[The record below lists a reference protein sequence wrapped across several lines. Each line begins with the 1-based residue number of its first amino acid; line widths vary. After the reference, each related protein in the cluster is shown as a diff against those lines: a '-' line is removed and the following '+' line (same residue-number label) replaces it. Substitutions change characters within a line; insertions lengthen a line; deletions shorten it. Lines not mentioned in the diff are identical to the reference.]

1 MKRST
6 AERLFFA
13 YAVVAIA
20 VLVVLF
26 FGDIF
31 PSGLIWLGWLGLAA
45 VGGIGFYH
53 SYRSGRSI
61 RELRAVAKKIA
72 SGDEQARPTTDHYGE
87 IGEVA
92 RSLGTLAEK
101 LEKKVGQLTAERD
114 LLEAVLAEMEE
125 AILVLSPDARIL
137 LYNRAARR
145 IFGLSERAHEQALVE
160 LVRFPAILDAV
171 YDAMRGRPAMLD
183 LEIPGPFRRSVI
195 GRASPLPKGGEAA
208 VLIVARDVTELR
220 RLEGMRREFVANV
233 SHELRTPVASIRG
246 LAETLADGALDD
258 PKAAKRFV
266 ESLLTQSQ
274 RLSELLD
281 DLLDLGRLES
291 GAFRLSPELLR
302 LRPALE
308 RLQEAHREAA
318 AAKKLETSLE
328 VDDELAAFVD
338 PVALDIVV
346 GNLLDNAVKFTP
358 EGGTIRLRAAE
369 DGSFVRIDVEDTGK
383 GIESRHL
390 DRIFERFYR
399 VDAGRTRDV
408 GGSGLG
414 LSIAKHAAQQSR
426 GDLDVQSTPG
436 KGTRFTFRLPA
447 SSRKLG

>member
-1 MKRST
+1 MKRSI
-6 AERLFFA
+6 AERLFFV
-13 YAVVAIA
+13 YAVVAIS
-20 VLVVLF
+20 VLVLLA
-26 FGDIF
+26 FGDVF
-31 PSGLIWLGWLGLAA
+31 PGGLVWLGWLGLAS
-45 VGGIGFYH
+45 VGGVGFYH
-53 SYRSGRSI
+53 TYRSGRSI
-61 RELRAVAKKIA
+61 RELRAVARRIA
-72 SGDEQARPTTDHYGE
+72 AGEERARPTTDHYGE

-101 LEKKVGQLTAERD
+101 LENKVGQLTAERD

-137 LYNRAARR
+137 LYNRGAKR
-145 IFGLSERAHEQALVE
+145 IFGLSDRAHEQALVE

-171 YDAMRGRPAMLD
+171 YDATRGRPAHLD
-183 LEIPGPFRRSVI
+183 LEIPGPFRRIVV
-195 GRASPLPKGGEAA
+195 GRATPLPKGGEAA

-220 RLEGMRREFVANV
+220 RLEAMRRDFVANV

-246 LAETLADGALDD
+246 LAETLAGGALED
-258 PKAAKRFV
+258 PEAATRFV
-266 ESLLTQSQ
+266 ESLVCQSKRLTD
-274 RLSELLD
+274 LLD

-291 GAFRLSPELLR
+291 GAFRLHPELLG
-302 LRPALE
+302 LQAPLE
-308 RLQEAHREAA
+308 RLVEAHREAA
-318 AAKKLETSLE
+318 TARGISIELE
-328 VDDELAAFVD
+328 VQGEASAFVD
-338 PVALDIVV
+338 PTALDIVV

-358 EGGTIRLRAAE
+358 EGGKVRLRAVE

-447 SSRKLG
+447 TKRNGA